1 MKKLNN
7 KKNIYIN
14 RLKERYLYI
23 ILLTILMVFFSY
35 FYKQDV
41 FINLV
46 KGSETKEK
54 KILSGEV
61 NEYIIINKDNPRQI
75 SLNVGTNKEC
85 NESAIY
91 KINILKDNNIIASEE
106 IDTLELSKNQN
117 IVVSLPSKEI
127 LKGDKI
133 ILQIK
138 TDNLNQDNA
147 LILHLSENNDTLLN
161 INGIE
166 TKETLNAQII
176 YGRFSTKYVLI
187 FIFIYLI
194 SCLAILGWNSRFIHN
209 YVFIIIMSMGIISAV
224 INPIM
229 DIPDE
234 PAHLARAELTS
245 RGILFA
251 NGDPMNFNISQ
262 SVSSLIDNTFLT
274 IEDGNF
280 VTTEGNYKYTEYY
293 NNYASSNIFI
303 SYIPQAIGIILGKLL
318 GGSIAI
324 LLLGRI
330 CNLMCY
336 ALMIRYALK
345 ISPRYKIGL
354 SIIAMMPMVIFIA
367 ASFNQDASTYGLTLL
382 AIAYFLKIYDKDTIN
397 IKNIAI
403 FSSITILLGLIKLP
417 YCILAALIIFIPKEK
432 FKDNKTYYKS
442 FIFVGCVA
450 IITVLWGLSSLL
462 INSNT
467 GSTTVTPFSIY
478 YAENNVSAKGQI
490 QYILSSPKEFLIN
503 FIRSLFDNIRLY
515 LDQMNTLGWL
525 SYSINSTVTIIY
537 QVFLFITLFMYSEKN
552 TLKAKT
558 RLGSALILLGI
569 YVATNLILYLSW
581 TSVGS
586 NTIVGVQGRYFC
598 SALALIP
605 LMSSNEFS
613 IKNTEKKDF
622 KLQFLALVF
631 IVIFIITIMNRYY

>member
-1 MKKLNN
+1 
-7 KKNIYIN
+7 
-14 RLKERYLYI
+14 
-23 ILLTILMVFFSY
+23 MVKS
-35 FYKQDV
+35 
-41 FINLV
+41 
-46 KGSETKEK
+46 SELKEK

-61 NEYIIINKDNPRQI
+61 NEYITINKDNPRQI

-85 NESAIY
+85 NESDIY
-91 KINILKDNNIIASEE
+91 KINVLKDNNIIASEE

-127 LKGDKI
+127 LKGDKL

-147 LILHLSENNDTLLN
+147 LNLYLSENNDTLLN

-176 YGRFSTKYVLI
+176 YGRFSTKYILI

-209 YVFIIIMSMGIISAV
+209 YVFIIIISMGIISAV

-262 SVSSLIDNTFLT
+262 SVSSLIDNTFLR
-274 IEDGNF
+274 IEDVNF
-280 VTTEGNYKYTEYY
+280 VTSEGNYKYTEYST
-293 NNYASSNIFI
+293 NYASSNIFI

-324 LLLGRI
+324 LFLGRI

-336 ALMIRYALK
+336 ALMIRYTLK
-345 ISPRYKIGL
+345 ILPRYKIGF
-354 SIIAMMPMVIFIA
+354 SIIAMMPMAIFIA

-397 IKNIAI
+397 IKDIAI
-403 FSSITILLGLIKLP
+403 FSIITMLLGLIKLP

-432 FKDNKTYYKS
+432 FNNKTYYKS
-442 FIFVGCVA
+442 FIFVGCVV

-462 INSNT
+462 ISSNT
-467 GSTTVTPFSIY
+467 SSTTVTPFSIY

-503 FIRSLFDNIRLY
+503 FIRSLFDNMRLY
-515 LDQMNTLGWL
+515 LDQMNALGWL

-537 QVFLFITLFMYSEKN
+537 QVFLFVTLFMYSGKN

-558 RLGSALILLGI
+558 RLGSALVLLGI

-605 LMSSNEFS
+605 LISCNEFS
-613 IKNTEKKDF
+613 IKNTEEKDF

-631 IVIFIITIMNRYY
+631 IVIFIITVMNRYY

>member
-23 ILLTILMVFFSY
+23 ILLTIVMVFFSY

-46 KGSETKEK
+46 KSSELKEK

-61 NEYIIINKDNPRQI
+61 NEYITINKDNPRQI

-91 KINILKDNNIIASEE
+91 KINVLKDNNIIASEE

-127 LKGDKI
+127 LKGDKL

-147 LILHLSENNDTLLN
+147 LNLYLSENNDTLLN

-166 TKETLNAQII
+166 TKETLNAQIT
-176 YGRFSTKYVLI
+176 YGRFSTKYILI
-187 FIFIYLI
+187 LIFIYLI

-209 YVFIIIMSMGIISAV
+209 YIFIIIISMGIISAV

-262 SVSSLIDNTFLT
+262 SVSSLIDNTFLR
-274 IEDGNF
+274 IEDVNF
-280 VTTEGNYKYTEYY
+280 VTSEGNYKYTEYST
-293 NNYASSNIFI
+293 NYASSNIFI

-324 LLLGRI
+324 LFLGRI

-345 ISPRYKIGL
+345 ILPRYKIGF
-354 SIIAMMPMVIFIA
+354 SIIAMMPMAIFIA

-397 IKNIAI
+397 IKDITI
-403 FSSITILLGLIKLP
+403 FSIITMLLGLIKLP

-432 FKDNKTYYKS
+432 FNNKTYYKS
-442 FIFVGCVA
+442 FIFVGCVV
-450 IITVLWGLSSLL
+450 IVTVLWGLSSLL
-462 INSNT
+462 ISSNT
-467 GSTTVTPFSIY
+467 SSTTVTPFSIY

-503 FIRSLFDNIRLY
+503 FIRSLFDNMRLY
-515 LDQMNTLGWL
+515 LDQMNALGWL

-537 QVFLFITLFMYSEKN
+537 QVFLFVTLFMYSGKN
-552 TLKAKT
+552 ILKAKT
-558 RLGSALILLGI
+558 RLGSALVLLGI

-605 LMSSNEFS
+605 LISCNEFS
-613 IKNTEKKDF
+613 IKNTEEKDF

>member
-23 ILLTILMVFFSY
+23 ILLTIVMVFFSY

-46 KGSETKEK
+46 KSSELKEK

-61 NEYIIINKDNPRQI
+61 NEYITINKDNPRQI

-85 NESAIY
+85 NESDIY
-91 KINILKDNNIIASEE
+91 KINVLKDNNIIASEE

-127 LKGDKI
+127 LKGDKL

-147 LILHLSENNDTLLN
+147 LNLYLSENNDTLLN

-176 YGRFSTKYVLI
+176 YARFSTKYILI

-209 YVFIIIMSMGIISAV
+209 YVFIIIISMGIISAV

-262 SVSSLIDNTFLT
+262 SVSSLIDNTFLR
-274 IEDGNF
+274 IEDVNF
-280 VTTEGNYKYTEYY
+280 VTSEGNYKYTEYST
-293 NNYASSNIFI
+293 NYASSNIFI

-324 LLLGRI
+324 LFLGRI

-345 ISPRYKIGL
+345 ILPRYKIGF
-354 SIIAMMPMVIFIA
+354 SIIAMMPMAIFIA

-397 IKNIAI
+397 IKDIAI
-403 FSSITILLGLIKLP
+403 FSIITMLLGLIKLP

-432 FKDNKTYYKS
+432 FNNKTYYKS
-442 FIFVGCVA
+442 FIFVGCVV

-462 INSNT
+462 ISSNT
-467 GSTTVTPFSIY
+467 SSTTVTPFSIY

-503 FIRSLFDNIRLY
+503 FIRSLFDNMRLY
-515 LDQMNTLGWL
+515 LDQMNALGWL

-537 QVFLFITLFMYSEKN
+537 QVFLFVTLFMYSGKN

-558 RLGSALILLGI
+558 RLGSALVLLGI

-605 LMSSNEFS
+605 LISCNEFS
-613 IKNTEKKDF
+613 IKNTEEKDF

-631 IVIFIITIMNRYY
+631 IVIFIITVMNRYY

>member
-7 KKNIYIN
+7 KKSIYIN
-14 RLKERYLYI
+14 KLKERYLYI
-23 ILLTILMVFFSY
+23 ILLTIVMVFFSC
-35 FYKQDV
+35 FYKQKVYTDLV
-41 FINLV
+41 IN
-46 KGSETKEK
+46 SEIKEK

-61 NEYIIINKDNPRQI
+61 NEYIIINRDNPRQI
-75 SLNVGTNKEC
+75 SLNIGIAKESKK
-85 NESAIY
+85 SAIY
-91 KINILKDNNIIASEE
+91 KISVLKDNNIIANEE

-117 IVVSLPSKEI
+117 IVLSLPSKEI
-127 LKGDKI
+127 LKGDKLV
-133 ILQIK
+133 LQIK
-138 TDNLNQDNA
+138 TDNLDQDNA
-147 LILHLSENNDTLLN
+147 LMVYLSENNDTILN
-161 INGIE
+161 INGVE
-166 TKETLNAQII
+166 TKETLQAKII
-176 YGRFSTKYVLI
+176 YERFSTNYILI
-187 FIFIYLI
+187 LIFIYLV
-194 SCLAILGWNSRFIHN
+194 SCLIILGWNARFIHN
-209 YVFIIIMSMGIISAV
+209 YVFIIIIAMGIISAI

-251 NGDPMNFNISQ
+251 NGDPSDFNISQ
-262 SVSSLIDNTFLT
+262 SVSSLIDNSFFK
-274 IEDGNF
+274 IEDGKF
-280 VTTEGNYKYTEYY
+280 TTSEGNYKYTGYY

-330 CNLMCY
+330 CNLICY
-336 ALMIRYALK
+336 ALMVRYALK
-345 ISPRYKIGL
+345 IAPKYKIGL

-397 IKNIAI
+397 IKDIAI

-417 YCILAALIIFIPKEK
+417 YSILAGLIIFIPKEK
-432 FKDNKTYYKS
+432 FNDKKTYYKS
-442 FIFVGCVA
+442 FLFVGSVA

-462 INSNT
+462 ISSNT
-467 GSTTVTPFSIY
+467 SSSTVTPFSIY
-478 YAENNVSAKGQI
+478 YTENNVNAKAQI
-490 QYILSSPKEFLIN
+490 QYILSSPVHFLIN
-503 FIRSLFDNIRLY
+503 FIRSLFDNMRLY
-515 LDQMNTLGWL
+515 LDQINIFGWL
-525 SYSINSTVTIIY
+525 SYSINPTVTIIY

-558 RLGSALILLGI
+558 RLGSALVLLGI
-569 YVATNLILYLSW
+569 YVATNLILYLTW

-605 LMSSNEFS
+605 LISCNEFS
-613 IKNTEKKDF
+613 IENTEEKDF

>member
-23 ILLTILMVFFSY
+23 ILLTIVMVFFSY

-46 KGSETKEK
+46 KSSELKEK

-61 NEYIIINKDNPRQI
+61 NEYITINKDNPRQI

-85 NESAIY
+85 NESDIY
-91 KINILKDNNIIASEE
+91 KINVLKDNNIIASEE

-127 LKGDKI
+127 LKGDKL

-147 LILHLSENNDTLLN
+147 LNLYLSENNDTLLN

-176 YGRFSTKYVLI
+176 YGRFSTKYILI

-209 YVFIIIMSMGIISAV
+209 YVFIIIISMGIISAV

-262 SVSSLIDNTFLT
+262 SVSSLIDNTFLR
-274 IEDGNF
+274 IEDVNF
-280 VTTEGNYKYTEYY
+280 VTSEGNYKYTEYST
-293 NNYASSNIFI
+293 NYASSNIFI

-324 LLLGRI
+324 LFLGRI

-345 ISPRYKIGL
+345 ILPRYKIGF
-354 SIIAMMPMVIFIA
+354 SIIAMMPMAIFIA

-397 IKNIAI
+397 IKDIAI
-403 FSSITILLGLIKLP
+403 FSIITMLLGLIKLP

-432 FKDNKTYYKS
+432 FNNKTYYKS
-442 FIFVGCVA
+442 FIFVGCVV

-462 INSNT
+462 ISSNT
-467 GSTTVTPFSIY
+467 SSTTVTPFSIY

-503 FIRSLFDNIRLY
+503 FIRSLFDNMRLY
-515 LDQMNTLGWL
+515 LDQMNALGWL

-537 QVFLFITLFMYSEKN
+537 QVFLFVTLFMYSGKN

-558 RLGSALILLGI
+558 RLGSALVLLGI

-605 LMSSNEFS
+605 LISCNEFS
-613 IKNTEKKDF
+613 IKKTEEKDF

-631 IVIFIITIMNRYY
+631 IVIFIITVMNRYY

>member
-1 MKKLNN
+1 
-7 KKNIYIN
+7 
-14 RLKERYLYI
+14 
-23 ILLTILMVFFSY
+23 MVFFSY

-46 KGSETKEK
+46 KSSELKEK

-61 NEYIIINKDNPRQI
+61 NEYITINKDNPRQI

-85 NESAIY
+85 NESDIY
-91 KINILKDNNIIASEE
+91 KINVLKDNNIIASEE

-127 LKGDKI
+127 LKGDKL

-147 LILHLSENNDTLLN
+147 LNLYLSENNDTLLN

-176 YGRFSTKYVLI
+176 YGRFSTKYILI

-209 YVFIIIMSMGIISAV
+209 YVFIIIISMGIISAV

-262 SVSSLIDNTFLT
+262 SVSSLIDNTFLR
-274 IEDGNF
+274 IEDVNF
-280 VTTEGNYKYTEYY
+280 VTSEGNYKYTEYST
-293 NNYASSNIFI
+293 NYASSNIFI

-324 LLLGRI
+324 LFLGRI

-345 ISPRYKIGL
+345 ILPRYKIGF
-354 SIIAMMPMVIFIA
+354 SIIAMMPMAIFIA

-397 IKNIAI
+397 IKDIAI
-403 FSSITILLGLIKLP
+403 FSIITMLLGLIKLP

-432 FKDNKTYYKS
+432 FNNKTYYKS
-442 FIFVGCVA
+442 FIFVGCVV

-462 INSNT
+462 ISSNT
-467 GSTTVTPFSIY
+467 SSTNVTPFSIY

-503 FIRSLFDNIRLY
+503 FIRSLFDNMRLY
-515 LDQMNTLGWL
+515 LDQMNALGWL

-537 QVFLFITLFMYSEKN
+537 QVFLFVTLFMYSGKN

-558 RLGSALILLGI
+558 RLGSALVLLGI

-605 LMSSNEFS
+605 LISCNEFS
-613 IKNTEKKDF
+613 IKNTEEKDF

-631 IVIFIITIMNRYY
+631 IVIFIITVMNRYY

>member
-23 ILLTILMVFFSY
+23 ILLTIVMVFFSY

-46 KGSETKEK
+46 KSSELKEK

-61 NEYIIINKDNPRQI
+61 NEYITINKDNPRQI

-85 NESAIY
+85 NESDIY
-91 KINILKDNNIIASEE
+91 KINVLKDNNIIASEE

-127 LKGDKI
+127 LKGDKL

-138 TDNLNQDNA
+138 IDNLNQDNA
-147 LILHLSENNDTLLN
+147 LNLYLSENNDTLLN

-176 YGRFSTKYVLI
+176 YGRFSTKYILI

-209 YVFIIIMSMGIISAV
+209 YVFIIIISMGIISAV

-262 SVSSLIDNTFLT
+262 SVSSLIDNTFLR
-274 IEDGNF
+274 IEDVNF
-280 VTTEGNYKYTEYY
+280 VTSEGNYKYTEYST
-293 NNYASSNIFI
+293 NYASSNIFI

-324 LLLGRI
+324 LFLGRI

-345 ISPRYKIGL
+345 ILPRYKIGF
-354 SIIAMMPMVIFIA
+354 SIIAMMPMAIFIA

-397 IKNIAI
+397 IKDIAI
-403 FSSITILLGLIKLP
+403 FSIITMLLGLIKLP

-432 FKDNKTYYKS
+432 FNNKTYYKS
-442 FIFVGCVA
+442 FIFVGCVV

-462 INSNT
+462 ISSNT
-467 GSTTVTPFSIY
+467 SSTTVTPFSIY

-503 FIRSLFDNIRLY
+503 FIRSLFDNMRLY
-515 LDQMNTLGWL
+515 LDQMNALGWL

-537 QVFLFITLFMYSEKN
+537 QVFLFVTLFMYSGKN

-558 RLGSALILLGI
+558 RLGSALVLLGI

-605 LMSSNEFS
+605 LISCNEFS
-613 IKNTEKKDF
+613 IKNTEEKDF

-631 IVIFIITIMNRYY
+631 IVIFIITVMNRYY

>member
-1 MKKLNN
+1 MLN
-7 KKNIYIN
+7 YI
-14 RLKERYLYI
+14 
-23 ILLTILMVFFSY
+23 
-35 FYKQDV
+35 
-41 FINLV
+41 
-46 KGSETKEK
+46 
-54 KILSGEV
+54 
-61 NEYIIINKDNPRQI
+61 
-75 SLNVGTNKEC
+75 
-85 NESAIY
+85 
-91 KINILKDNNIIASEE
+91 
-106 IDTLELSKNQN
+106 
-117 IVVSLPSKEI
+117 
-127 LKGDKI
+127 
-133 ILQIK
+133 
-138 TDNLNQDNA
+138 
-147 LILHLSENNDTLLN
+147 
-161 INGIE
+161 
-166 TKETLNAQII
+166 
-176 YGRFSTKYVLI
+176 
-187 FIFIYLI
+187 
-194 SCLAILGWNSRFIHN
+194 
-209 YVFIIIMSMGIISAV
+209 FIIIISMGIISAV

-262 SVSSLIDNTFLT
+262 SVSSLIDNTFLR

-280 VTTEGNYKYTEYY
+280 VTSEGNYKYTEYST
-293 NNYASSNIFI
+293 NYASSNIFI

-324 LLLGRI
+324 LFLGRI

-345 ISPRYKIGL
+345 ILPRYKIGF
-354 SIIAMMPMVIFIA
+354 SIIAMMPMAIFIA

-397 IKNIAI
+397 TKDIAI
-403 FSSITILLGLIKLP
+403 FSIITMLLGLIKLP

-432 FKDNKTYYKS
+432 FNNKTYYKS
-442 FIFVGCVA
+442 FIFVGCVV
-450 IITVLWGLSSLL
+450 IVTVLWGLSSLL
-462 INSNT
+462 ISSNT
-467 GSTTVTPFSIY
+467 SSTTVTPFSIY

-503 FIRSLFDNIRLY
+503 FIISLFDNMRLY
-515 LDQMNTLGWL
+515 LDQMNALGWL

-537 QVFLFITLFMYSEKN
+537 QVFLFVTLFMYSGKN
-552 TLKAKT
+552 ILKAKT
-558 RLGSALILLGI
+558 RLGSALVLLGI

-605 LMSSNEFS
+605 LISCNEFS
-613 IKNTEKKDF
+613 IKNTEEKDF

>member
-23 ILLTILMVFFSY
+23 ILLTIVMVFFSY

-46 KGSETKEK
+46 KSSELKEK

-61 NEYIIINKDNPRQI
+61 NEYITINKDNPRQI

-85 NESAIY
+85 NESDIY
-91 KINILKDNNIIASEE
+91 KINVLKDNNIIASEE

-127 LKGDKI
+127 LKGDKL

-147 LILHLSENNDTLLN
+147 LNLYLSENNDTLLN

-176 YGRFSTKYVLI
+176 YGRFSTKYILI

-209 YVFIIIMSMGIISAV
+209 YVFIIIISMGIISAV

-262 SVSSLIDNTFLT
+262 SVSYLIDNTFLR
-274 IEDGNF
+274 IEDVNF
-280 VTTEGNYKYTEYY
+280 VTSEGNYKYTEYST
-293 NNYASSNIFI
+293 NYASSNIFI

-324 LLLGRI
+324 LFLGRI

-336 ALMIRYALK
+336 ALMIRYTLK
-345 ISPRYKIGL
+345 ILPRYKIGF
-354 SIIAMMPMVIFIA
+354 SIIAMMPMAIFIA

-397 IKNIAI
+397 IKDIAI
-403 FSSITILLGLIKLP
+403 FSIITMLLGLIKLP

-432 FKDNKTYYKS
+432 FNNKTYYKS
-442 FIFVGCVA
+442 FIFVGCVV

-462 INSNT
+462 ISSNT
-467 GSTTVTPFSIY
+467 SSTTVTPFSIY

-503 FIRSLFDNIRLY
+503 FIRSLFDNMRLY
-515 LDQMNTLGWL
+515 LDQMNALGWL

-537 QVFLFITLFMYSEKN
+537 QVFLFVTLFMYSGKN

-558 RLGSALILLGI
+558 RLGSALVLLGI

-605 LMSSNEFS
+605 LISCNEFS
-613 IKNTEKKDF
+613 IKNTEEKDF

-631 IVIFIITIMNRYY
+631 IVIFIITVMNRYY

>member
-23 ILLTILMVFFSY
+23 ILLTIVMVFFSY

-46 KGSETKEK
+46 KSSELKEK

-61 NEYIIINKDNPRQI
+61 NEYITINKDNPRQI

-85 NESAIY
+85 NESDIY
-91 KINILKDNNIIASEE
+91 KINVLKDNNIIASEE

-127 LKGDKI
+127 LKGDKL

-147 LILHLSENNDTLLN
+147 LNLYLSENNDTLLN

-176 YGRFSTKYVLI
+176 YGRFSTKYILI

-209 YVFIIIMSMGIISAV
+209 YVFIIIISMGIISAV

-262 SVSSLIDNTFLT
+262 SVSSLIDNTFLR
-274 IEDGNF
+274 IEDVNF
-280 VTTEGNYKYTEYY
+280 VTSEGNYKYTEYST
-293 NNYASSNIFI
+293 NYASSNIFI

-324 LLLGRI
+324 LFLGRI

-345 ISPRYKIGL
+345 ILPRYKIGF
-354 SIIAMMPMVIFIA
+354 SIIAMMPMAIFIA

-397 IKNIAI
+397 IKDIAI
-403 FSSITILLGLIKLP
+403 FSIITMLLGLIKLP

-432 FKDNKTYYKS
+432 FNNKTYYKS
-442 FIFVGCVA
+442 FIFVGCVV

-462 INSNT
+462 ISSNT
-467 GSTTVTPFSIY
+467 SSTNVTPFSIY

-503 FIRSLFDNIRLY
+503 FIRSLFDNMRLY
-515 LDQMNTLGWL
+515 LDQMNALGWL

-537 QVFLFITLFMYSEKN
+537 QVFLFVTLFMYSGKN

-558 RLGSALILLGI
+558 RLGSALVLLGI

-605 LMSSNEFS
+605 LISCNEFS
-613 IKNTEKKDF
+613 IKNTEEKDF

-631 IVIFIITIMNRYY
+631 IVIFIITVMNRYY

>member
-7 KKNIYIN
+7 KQNIYIN

-23 ILLTILMVFFSY
+23 ILLTIVMVFFSY

-46 KGSETKEK
+46 KSSELKEK

-61 NEYIIINKDNPRQI
+61 NEYITINKDNPRQI

-85 NESAIY
+85 NESDIY
-91 KINILKDNNIIASEE
+91 KINVLKDNNIIASEE

-127 LKGDKI
+127 LKGDKL

-147 LILHLSENNDTLLN
+147 LNLYLSENNDTLLN

-166 TKETLNAQII
+166 TKETLNAQIT
-176 YGRFSTKYVLI
+176 YGRFSTKYILI
-187 FIFIYLI
+187 LIFIYLI

-209 YVFIIIMSMGIISAV
+209 YIFIIIISMGIISAV

-262 SVSSLIDNTFLT
+262 SVSSLIDNTFLR
-274 IEDGNF
+274 IEDVNF
-280 VTTEGNYKYTEYY
+280 VTSEGNYKYTEYST
-293 NNYASSNIFI
+293 NYASSNIFI

-324 LLLGRI
+324 LFLGRI

-345 ISPRYKIGL
+345 ILPRYKIGF
-354 SIIAMMPMVIFIA
+354 SIIAMMPMAIFIA

-397 IKNIAI
+397 IKDIAI
-403 FSSITILLGLIKLP
+403 FSIITMLLGLIKLP

-432 FKDNKTYYKS
+432 FNNKTYYKS
-442 FIFVGCVA
+442 FIFVGCVV
-450 IITVLWGLSSLL
+450 IVTVLWGLSSLL
-462 INSNT
+462 ISSNT
-467 GSTTVTPFSIY
+467 SSTTVTPFSIY

-503 FIRSLFDNIRLY
+503 FIRSLFDNMRLY
-515 LDQMNTLGWL
+515 LDQMNALGWL

-537 QVFLFITLFMYSEKN
+537 QVFLFVTLFMYSGKN

-558 RLGSALILLGI
+558 RLGSALVLLGI

-605 LMSSNEFS
+605 LISCNEFS
-613 IKNTEKKDF
+613 IKNTEEKDF

>member
-23 ILLTILMVFFSY
+23 ILLTIVMVFFSY

-46 KGSETKEK
+46 KSSELKEK

-61 NEYIIINKDNPRQI
+61 NEYITINKDNPRQI

-85 NESAIY
+85 NESDIY
-91 KINILKDNNIIASEE
+91 KINVLKDNNIIASEE

-127 LKGDKI
+127 LKGDKL

-147 LILHLSENNDTLLN
+147 LNLYLSENNDTLLN

-176 YGRFSTKYVLI
+176 YGRFSTKYILI

-209 YVFIIIMSMGIISAV
+209 YVFIIIISMGIISAV

-262 SVSSLIDNTFLT
+262 SVSSLIDNTFLR
-274 IEDGNF
+274 IEDVNF
-280 VTTEGNYKYTEYY
+280 VTSEGNYKYTEYST
-293 NNYASSNIFI
+293 NYASSNIFI

-324 LLLGRI
+324 LFLGRI

-345 ISPRYKIGL
+345 ILPRYKIGF
-354 SIIAMMPMVIFIA
+354 SIIAMMPMAIFIA

-397 IKNIAI
+397 IKDIAI
-403 FSSITILLGLIKLP
+403 FSIITMLLGLIKLP

-432 FKDNKTYYKS
+432 FNNKTYYKS
-442 FIFVGCVA
+442 FIFVGCVV

-462 INSNT
+462 ISSNT
-467 GSTTVTPFSIY
+467 SSTTVTPFSIY

-503 FIRSLFDNIRLY
+503 FIRSLFDNMRLY
-515 LDQMNTLGWL
+515 LDQMNALGWL

-537 QVFLFITLFMYSEKN
+537 QVFLFVTLFMYSGKN

-558 RLGSALILLGI
+558 RLGSALVLLGI

-605 LMSSNEFS
+605 LISCNEFS
-613 IKNTEKKDF
+613 IKNTEEKDF

-631 IVIFIITIMNRYY
+631 IVIFIITVMNRYY

>member
-23 ILLTILMVFFSY
+23 ILLTIVMVFFSY

-46 KGSETKEK
+46 KSSELKEK

-61 NEYIIINKDNPRQI
+61 NEYITINKDNPRQI

-85 NESAIY
+85 NESDIY
-91 KINILKDNNIIASEE
+91 KINVLKDNNIIASEE

-127 LKGDKI
+127 LKGDKL

-147 LILHLSENNDTLLN
+147 LNLYLSENNDTLLN

-176 YGRFSTKYVLI
+176 YARFSTKYILI

-209 YVFIIIMSMGIISAV
+209 YVFIIIISMGIISAV

-262 SVSSLIDNTFLT
+262 SVSSLIDNTFLR
-274 IEDGNF
+274 IEDVNF
-280 VTTEGNYKYTEYY
+280 VTSEGNYKYTEYST
-293 NNYASSNIFI
+293 NYASSNIFI

-324 LLLGRI
+324 LFLGRI

-345 ISPRYKIGL
+345 ILPRYKIGF
-354 SIIAMMPMVIFIA
+354 SIIAMMPMAIFIA

-397 IKNIAI
+397 IKDIAI
-403 FSSITILLGLIKLP
+403 FSIITMLLGLIKLP

-432 FKDNKTYYKS
+432 FNNKTYYKS
-442 FIFVGCVA
+442 FIFVGCVV
-450 IITVLWGLSSLL
+450 IVTVLWGLSSLL
-462 INSNT
+462 ISSNT
-467 GSTTVTPFSIY
+467 SSTTVTPFSIY

-503 FIRSLFDNIRLY
+503 FIRSLFDNMRLY
-515 LDQMNTLGWL
+515 LDQMNALGWL

-537 QVFLFITLFMYSEKN
+537 QVFLFVTLFMYSGKN

-558 RLGSALILLGI
+558 RLGSALVLLGI

-605 LMSSNEFS
+605 LISCNEFS
-613 IKNTEKKDF
+613 IKNTEEKDF

-631 IVIFIITIMNRYY
+631 IVIFIITVMNRYY

>member
-1 MKKLNN
+1 MKKLNS

-23 ILLTILMVFFSY
+23 FLLTIVIVFFSC

-41 FINLV
+41 LINLV
-46 KGSETKEK
+46 TSSEIKEE
-54 KILSGEV
+54 KIVSGEV
-61 NEYIIINKDNPRQI
+61 NEYITINKDNPKQI

-91 KINILKDNNIIASEE
+91 KINVLKDNNIIASEE

-127 LKGDKI
+127 LKGDQL

-138 TDNLNQDNA
+138 TDNLNQDSP
-147 LILHLSENNDTLLN
+147 LILYLSENNDTLLN

-187 FIFIYLI
+187 LIFIYLI
-194 SCLAILGWNSRFIHN
+194 SCLAILGWNSKSIHN
-209 YVFIIIMSMGIISAV
+209 YVFIIIMSMGIVSAL

-262 SVSSLIDNTFLT
+262 SVGSLTDNTFLT

-280 VTTEGNYKYTEYY
+280 VTSEGNYKYTEHY

-324 LLLGRI
+324 LFLGRI

-336 ALMIRYALK
+336 ALMARYALK

-382 AIAYFLKIYDKDTIN
+382 AIAYFLKIYDKEAIN
-397 IKNIAI
+397 MKDIAI
-403 FSSITILLGLIKLP
+403 FSAITILLGLIKLP

-432 FKDNKTYYKS
+432 FNDNKTYYKS
-442 FIFVGCVA
+442 FIFVGCAA
-450 IITVLWGLSSLL
+450 IMTVLWGLLSLC
-462 INSNT
+462 SNT
-467 GSTTVTPFSIY
+467 GSTTVTPVSIY
-478 YAENNVSAKGQI
+478 YAENNVSVKGQI

-503 FIRSLFDNIRLY
+503 FIRSLFDNMRSY

-552 TLKAKT
+552 VLKAKT
-558 RLGSALILLGI
+558 RLGSALVLLGI
-569 YVATNLILYLSW
+569 YVATNLILYLNW

-605 LMSSNEFS
+605 LISCNEFS
-613 IKNTEKKDF
+613 IKNTEEKDF

>member
-23 ILLTILMVFFSY
+23 ILLTIVMVFFSY

-46 KGSETKEK
+46 KSSELKEK

-61 NEYIIINKDNPRQI
+61 NEYITINKDNPRQI

-85 NESAIY
+85 NESDIY
-91 KINILKDNNIIASEE
+91 KINVLKDNNIIASEE

-127 LKGDKI
+127 LKGDKL

-147 LILHLSENNDTLLN
+147 LNLYLSENNDTLLN

-176 YGRFSTKYVLI
+176 YARFSTKYILI

-209 YVFIIIMSMGIISAV
+209 YVFIIIISMGIISAV

-262 SVSSLIDNTFLT
+262 SVSSLIDNTFLR
-274 IEDGNF
+274 IEDVNF
-280 VTTEGNYKYTEYY
+280 VTSEGNYKYTEYST
-293 NNYASSNIFI
+293 NYASSNIFI

-324 LLLGRI
+324 LFLGRI

-345 ISPRYKIGL
+345 ILPRYKIGF
-354 SIIAMMPMVIFIA
+354 SIIAMMPMAIFIA

-397 IKNIAI
+397 IKDIAI
-403 FSSITILLGLIKLP
+403 FSIITMLLGLIKLP

-432 FKDNKTYYKS
+432 FNNKTYYKS
-442 FIFVGCVA
+442 FIFVGCVV
-450 IITVLWGLSSLL
+450 IVTVLWGLSSLL
-462 INSNT
+462 ISSNT
-467 GSTTVTPFSIY
+467 SSTTVTPFSIY

-503 FIRSLFDNIRLY
+503 FIRSLFDNMRLY
-515 LDQMNTLGWL
+515 LDQMNALGWL

-537 QVFLFITLFMYSEKN
+537 QVFLFVTLFMYSGKN

-558 RLGSALILLGI
+558 RLGSALVLLGI

-605 LMSSNEFS
+605 LISCNEFS
-613 IKNTEKKDF
+613 IKNTEEKDF

>member
-23 ILLTILMVFFSY
+23 ILLTIVMVFFSY

-46 KGSETKEK
+46 KSSELKEK

-61 NEYIIINKDNPRQI
+61 NEYITINKDNPRQI

-91 KINILKDNNIIASEE
+91 KINVLKDNNIIASEE

-127 LKGDKI
+127 LKGDKL

-147 LILHLSENNDTLLN
+147 LNLYLSENNDTLLN

-166 TKETLNAQII
+166 TKETLNAQIT
-176 YGRFSTKYVLI
+176 YGRFSTKYILI
-187 FIFIYLI
+187 LIFIYLI

-209 YVFIIIMSMGIISAV
+209 YIFIIIISMGIISAV

-262 SVSSLIDNTFLT
+262 SVSSLIDNTFLR
-274 IEDGNF
+274 IEDVNF
-280 VTTEGNYKYTEYY
+280 VTSEGNYKYTEYST
-293 NNYASSNIFI
+293 NYASSNIFI

-324 LLLGRI
+324 LFLGRI

-345 ISPRYKIGL
+345 ILPRYKIGF
-354 SIIAMMPMVIFIA
+354 SIIAMMPMAIFIA

-397 IKNIAI
+397 IKDIAI
-403 FSSITILLGLIKLP
+403 FSIITMLLGLIKLP

-432 FKDNKTYYKS
+432 FNNKTYYKS
-442 FIFVGCVA
+442 FIFVGCVV
-450 IITVLWGLSSLL
+450 IVTVLWGLSSLL
-462 INSNT
+462 ISSNT
-467 GSTTVTPFSIY
+467 SSTTVTPFSIY

-503 FIRSLFDNIRLY
+503 FIRSLFDNMRLY
-515 LDQMNTLGWL
+515 LDQMNALGWL

-537 QVFLFITLFMYSEKN
+537 QVFLFVTLFMYSGKN
-552 TLKAKT
+552 ILKAKT
-558 RLGSALILLGI
+558 RLGSALVLLGI

-605 LMSSNEFS
+605 LISCNEFS
-613 IKNTEKKDF
+613 IKNTEEKDF

>member
-23 ILLTILMVFFSY
+23 ILLTIVMVFFSY

-46 KGSETKEK
+46 KSSELKEK

-61 NEYIIINKDNPRQI
+61 NEYITINKDNPRQI

-85 NESAIY
+85 NESDIY
-91 KINILKDNNIIASEE
+91 KINVLKDNNIIASEE

-127 LKGDKI
+127 LKGDKL

-147 LILHLSENNDTLLN
+147 LNLYLSENNDTLLN

-176 YGRFSTKYVLI
+176 YGRFSTKYILI

-209 YVFIIIMSMGIISAV
+209 YVFIIIISMGIISAV

-262 SVSSLIDNTFLT
+262 SVSSLIDNTFLR
-274 IEDGNF
+274 IEDVNF
-280 VTTEGNYKYTEYY
+280 VTSEGNYKYTEYST
-293 NNYASSNIFI
+293 NYASSNIFI

-324 LLLGRI
+324 LFLGRI

-336 ALMIRYALK
+336 ALMIRYTLK
-345 ISPRYKIGL
+345 ILPRYKIGF
-354 SIIAMMPMVIFIA
+354 SIIAMMPMAIFIA

-397 IKNIAI
+397 IKDIAI
-403 FSSITILLGLIKLP
+403 FSIITMLLGLIKLP

-432 FKDNKTYYKS
+432 FNNKTYYKS
-442 FIFVGCVA
+442 FIFVGCVV

-462 INSNT
+462 ISSNT
-467 GSTTVTPFSIY
+467 SSTTVTPFSIY

-503 FIRSLFDNIRLY
+503 FIRSLFDNMRLY
-515 LDQMNTLGWL
+515 LDQMNALGWL

-537 QVFLFITLFMYSEKN
+537 QVFLFVTLFMYSGKN

-558 RLGSALILLGI
+558 RLGSALVLLGI

-605 LMSSNEFS
+605 LISCNEFS
-613 IKNTEKKDF
+613 IKNTEEKDF

-631 IVIFIITIMNRYY
+631 IVIFIITVMNRYY

>member
-23 ILLTILMVFFSY
+23 ILLTIVMVFFSY

-46 KGSETKEK
+46 KSSELKEK

-61 NEYIIINKDNPRQI
+61 NEYITINKDNPRQI

-85 NESAIY
+85 NESDIY
-91 KINILKDNNIIASEE
+91 KINVLKDNNIIASEE

-127 LKGDKI
+127 LKGDKL

-147 LILHLSENNDTLLN
+147 LNLYLSENNDTLLN

-176 YGRFSTKYVLI
+176 YGRFSTKYILI

-209 YVFIIIMSMGIISAV
+209 YVFIIIISMGIISAV

-262 SVSSLIDNTFLT
+262 SVSSLIDNTFLR
-274 IEDGNF
+274 IEDVNF
-280 VTTEGNYKYTEYY
+280 VTSEGNYKYTEYST
-293 NNYASSNIFI
+293 NYASSNIFI

-324 LLLGRI
+324 LFLGRI

-345 ISPRYKIGL
+345 ILPRYKIGF
-354 SIIAMMPMVIFIA
+354 SIIAMMPMAIFIA

-397 IKNIAI
+397 IKDIAI
-403 FSSITILLGLIKLP
+403 FSIITMLLGLIKLP

-432 FKDNKTYYKS
+432 FNNKTYYKS
-442 FIFVGCVA
+442 FIFVGCVV

-462 INSNT
+462 ISSNT
-467 GSTTVTPFSIY
+467 SSTTVTPFSIY

-503 FIRSLFDNIRLY
+503 FIRSLFDNMRLY
-515 LDQMNTLGWL
+515 LDQMNALGWL

-537 QVFLFITLFMYSEKN
+537 QVFLFVTLFMYSGKN
-552 TLKAKT
+552 ILKAKT
-558 RLGSALILLGI
+558 RLGSALVLLGI

-605 LMSSNEFS
+605 LISCNEFS
-613 IKNTEKKDF
+613 IKNTEEKDF

-631 IVIFIITIMNRYY
+631 IVIFIITVMNRYY

>member
-23 ILLTILMVFFSY
+23 ILLTIVMVFFSY

-46 KGSETKEK
+46 KSSELKEK

-61 NEYIIINKDNPRQI
+61 NEYITINKDNPRQI

-85 NESAIY
+85 NESDIY
-91 KINILKDNNIIASEE
+91 KINVLKDNNIIASEE

-127 LKGDKI
+127 LKGDKL

-138 TDNLNQDNA
+138 IDNLNQDNA
-147 LILHLSENNDTLLN
+147 LNLYLSENNDTLLN

-176 YGRFSTKYVLI
+176 YGRFSTKYILI

-209 YVFIIIMSMGIISAV
+209 YVFIIIISMGIISAV

-262 SVSSLIDNTFLT
+262 SVSSLIDNTFLR
-274 IEDGNF
+274 IEDVNF
-280 VTTEGNYKYTEYY
+280 VTSEGNYKYTEYST
-293 NNYASSNIFI
+293 NYASSNIFI

-324 LLLGRI
+324 LFLGRI

-345 ISPRYKIGL
+345 ILPRYKIGF
-354 SIIAMMPMVIFIA
+354 SIIAMMPMAIFIA

-397 IKNIAI
+397 IKDIAI
-403 FSSITILLGLIKLP
+403 FSIITMLLGLIKLP

-432 FKDNKTYYKS
+432 FNNKTYYKS
-442 FIFVGCVA
+442 FIFVGCVV

-462 INSNT
+462 ISSNT
-467 GSTTVTPFSIY
+467 SSTTVTPFSIY

-503 FIRSLFDNIRLY
+503 FIRSLFDNMRLY
-515 LDQMNTLGWL
+515 LDQMNALGWL

-537 QVFLFITLFMYSEKN
+537 QVFLFVTLFMYSGKN
-552 TLKAKT
+552 ILKAKT
-558 RLGSALILLGI
+558 RLGSALVLLGI

-605 LMSSNEFS
+605 LISCNEFS
-613 IKNTEKKDF
+613 IKNTEEKDF

-631 IVIFIITIMNRYY
+631 IVIFIITVMNRYY

>member
-23 ILLTILMVFFSY
+23 ILLTIVMVFFSY

-46 KGSETKEK
+46 KSSELKEK

-61 NEYIIINKDNPRQI
+61 NEYITINKDNPRQI

-85 NESAIY
+85 NESDIY
-91 KINILKDNNIIASEE
+91 KINVLKDNNIIASEE

-127 LKGDKI
+127 LKGDKL

-147 LILHLSENNDTLLN
+147 LNLYLSENNDTLLN

-176 YGRFSTKYVLI
+176 YGRFSTKYILI

-209 YVFIIIMSMGIISAV
+209 YVFIIIISMGIISAV

-262 SVSSLIDNTFLT
+262 SVSSLIDNTFLR
-274 IEDGNF
+274 IEDVNF
-280 VTTEGNYKYTEYY
+280 VTSEGNYKYTEYST
-293 NNYASSNIFI
+293 NYASSNIFI

-324 LLLGRI
+324 LFLGRI

-345 ISPRYKIGL
+345 ILPRYKIGF
-354 SIIAMMPMVIFIA
+354 SIIAMMPMAIFIA

-397 IKNIAI
+397 IKDIAI
-403 FSSITILLGLIKLP
+403 FSIITMLLGLIKLP

-432 FKDNKTYYKS
+432 FNNKTYYKS
-442 FIFVGCVA
+442 FIFVGCVV
-450 IITVLWGLSSLL
+450 IVTVLWGLSSLL
-462 INSNT
+462 ISSNT
-467 GSTTVTPFSIY
+467 SSTTVTPFSIY

-503 FIRSLFDNIRLY
+503 FIRSLFDNMRLY
-515 LDQMNTLGWL
+515 LDQMNALGWL

-537 QVFLFITLFMYSEKN
+537 QVFLFVTLFMYSGKN

-558 RLGSALILLGI
+558 RLGSALVLLGI

-605 LMSSNEFS
+605 LISCNEFS
-613 IKNTEKKDF
+613 IKNTEEKDF

>member
-23 ILLTILMVFFSY
+23 ILLTIVMVFFSY

-46 KGSETKEK
+46 KSSELKEK

-61 NEYIIINKDNPRQI
+61 NEYITINKDNPRQI

-85 NESAIY
+85 NESDIY
-91 KINILKDNNIIASEE
+91 KINVLKNNNIIASEE

-127 LKGDKI
+127 LKGDKL

-147 LILHLSENNDTLLN
+147 LNLYLSENNDTLLN

-176 YGRFSTKYVLI
+176 YGRFSTKYILI

-209 YVFIIIMSMGIISAV
+209 YVFIIIISMGIISAV

-262 SVSSLIDNTFLT
+262 SVSSLIDNTFLR
-274 IEDGNF
+274 IEDVNF
-280 VTTEGNYKYTEYY
+280 VTSEGNYKYTEYST
-293 NNYASSNIFI
+293 NYASSNIFI

-324 LLLGRI
+324 LFLGRI

-345 ISPRYKIGL
+345 ILPRYKIGF
-354 SIIAMMPMVIFIA
+354 SIIAMMPMAIFIA

-397 IKNIAI
+397 IKDIAI
-403 FSSITILLGLIKLP
+403 FSIITMLLGLIKLP

-432 FKDNKTYYKS
+432 FNNKTYYKS
-442 FIFVGCVA
+442 FIFVGCVV

-462 INSNT
+462 ISSNT
-467 GSTTVTPFSIY
+467 SSTTVTPFSIY

-503 FIRSLFDNIRLY
+503 FIRSLFDNMRLY
-515 LDQMNTLGWL
+515 LDQMNALGWL

-537 QVFLFITLFMYSEKN
+537 QVFLFVTLFMYSGKN

-558 RLGSALILLGI
+558 RLGSALVLLGI

-605 LMSSNEFS
+605 LISCNEFS
-613 IKNTEKKDF
+613 IKNTEEKDF

-631 IVIFIITIMNRYY
+631 IVIFIITVMNRYY